1 MLLQAFILGM
11 LGSLAANIITDPTK
25 QLIAKTEKVSSTE
38 DSSIMGMNTNA
49 LTLVSILLTSSAIYL
64 YYKDR

>member
-25 QLIAKTEKVSSTE
+25 QLIAKTEKVNVE